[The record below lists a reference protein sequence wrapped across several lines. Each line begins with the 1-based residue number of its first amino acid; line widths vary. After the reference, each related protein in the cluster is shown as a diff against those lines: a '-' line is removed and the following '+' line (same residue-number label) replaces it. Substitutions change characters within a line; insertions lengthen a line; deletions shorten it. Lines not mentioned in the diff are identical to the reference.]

1 MSSTIPN
8 WFVTKYEREVSDAFQ
23 QSTSKLRDTFRNI
36 TGVPDK
42 FSVPTSESIEAV
54 DDRPRYSKFEARE
67 NSRGDVTVTLKDV
80 EAWAMFRD
88 EDQFRVNADLRKDTT
103 DNLVAAINRKLDSY
117 IIAALNT
124 TATGELTATQL
135 TATALVSAQRAL
147 NLAEVPDEDRYAVI
161 SSYAYEDIMGDNKL
175 TSRDYV
181 SEQILKSGM
190 INYVNGFTLRRSNL
204 LPAGTNGS
212 DTRCF
217 FYPKRAGV
225 LGIGQD
231 LKVRIDYIPDG
242 RYWQVLATMSANAA
256 LVRPEAVFRMSVA
269 NS

>member
-8 WFVTKYEREVSDAFQ
+8 WFVTKYEREVATAFQ

-54 DDRPRYSKFEARE
+54 DDRPRYSDFEARE
-67 NSRGDVTVTLKDV
+67 NARDEITVTLKDV
-80 EAWAMFRD
+80 EAWAYFRD
-88 EDQFRVNADLRKDTT
+88 QDQFRVNADLRKDTT
-103 DNLVAAINRKLDSY
+103 DNLVAAINRKLDTY
-117 IIAALNT
+117 IINALNT
-124 TATGELTATQL
+124 TTTTELTATSL
-135 TATALVSAQRAL
+135 NATALVSAQQFL
-147 NLAEVPDEDRYAVI
+147 NLAEVPDEDRYAAI
-161 SSYAYEDIMGDNKL
+161 SSYAYGDIMADNKL
-175 TSRDYV
+175 TSRDFV

-190 INYVNGFTLRRSNL
+190 INYVQGFVLRRSNL

-231 LKVRIDYIPDG
+231 LKVRIDFIPQKNAF
-242 RYWQVLATMSANAA
+242 QVLATMSANAA
-256 LVRPEAVFRMSVA
+256 LVRPEAVARMSVV